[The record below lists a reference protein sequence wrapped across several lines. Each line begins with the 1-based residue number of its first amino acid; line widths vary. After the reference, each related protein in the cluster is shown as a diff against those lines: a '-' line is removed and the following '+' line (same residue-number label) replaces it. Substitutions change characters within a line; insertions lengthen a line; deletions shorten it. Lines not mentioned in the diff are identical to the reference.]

1 MGHDAVGPG
10 SELAGQ
16 ITKLRQQGRSLN
28 AIARELDMPAAAL
41 REIAKGLGISNR
53 TRQRPDK
60 PYSIPEVIENVRNA
74 GHVQAAN
81 HLAAWYEQRRQRT
94 LAAARRSRA
103 RARRRVRVNNG
114 A

>member
-1 MGHDAVGPG
+1 MDNLSTEPLDN
-10 SELAGQ
+10 LAAQ
-16 ITKLRQQGRSLN
+16 IAALRQQGRSLN
-28 AIARELDMPAAAL
+28 VIARELDLPAGTI
-41 REIAKGLGISNR
+41 REIAKRYKIE
-53 TRQRPDK
+53 QRVRPK
-60 PYSIPEVIENVRNA
+60 QPYTVLEVIENVRNA